1 MFSLTLAVPPPPWQT
16 LSFWNWKPKGTLSS
30 LNRSFL
36 FLSFFSNHN
45 KRKVIWY
52 SVSPKFLLKVYPQG
66 IVLRGGALGREWWMH
81 ASSVLMNGSDVHIK
95 WPHRPPWSISQSLC
109 YLFEA
114 SSFPLWVILASLLEA
129 DYTLVSLL
137 LTLVCY
143 IGLCVC
149 SWSNTTVSSLV
160 QFHRKS

>member
-1 MFSLTLAVPPPPWQT
+1 MTDFVLLELKAERNAFFLKLL
-16 LSFWNWKPKGTLSS
+16 LSFF
-30 LNRSFL
+30 FL
-36 FLSFFSNHN
+36 FFFSNHN

-52 SVSPKFLLKVYPQG
+52 SVSSKFLLKLYPQG
-66 IVLRGGALGREWWMH
+66 IVLRGGTLRREWWMH
-81 ASSVLMNGSDVHIK
+81 ASSVLMKGSNVHIK
-95 WPHRPPWSISQSLC
+95 WPHRPPWYISHSPC

-129 DYTLVSLL
+129 DYTLVSLH

-149 SWSNTTVSSLV
+149 FWSNTTVSSLV
-160 QFHRKS
+160 